1 MDAMHM
7 IETDPFKVS
16 SKSRLATAEACAKGS
31 KHMSRF
37 AAVEEEDSDETNDR
51 VNSMLAS

>member
-16 SKSRLATAEACAKGS
+16 SKSRLATAKASAKGS
-31 KHMSRF
+31 KHLSRF